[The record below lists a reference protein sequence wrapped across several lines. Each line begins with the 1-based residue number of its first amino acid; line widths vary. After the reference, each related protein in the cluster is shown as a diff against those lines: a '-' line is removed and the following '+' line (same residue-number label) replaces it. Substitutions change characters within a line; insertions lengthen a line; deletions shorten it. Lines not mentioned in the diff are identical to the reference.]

1 TFMRDRGIARDLQAR
16 VRDYYN
22 YMWENRA
29 GRQQSEML
37 SDLPPPLRTEIA
49 LHLNRPVLE
58 KVPIFKGAS
67 DAALR
72 ELSVHMEPTV
82 CVPGQAI
89 VRRGETGDELF
100 FINSGLVEVR
110 SYDETQVVAELG
122 DGDFFGEMALI
133 ESKPRANTVNA
144 LEHCN
149 LYVLDRSSFER
160 VLAEFPEFAAQVR
173 AVAERRRAESD
184 EVGGA

>member
-1 TFMRDRGIARDLQAR
+1 M
-16 VRDYYN
+16 
-22 YMWENRA
+22 
-29 GRQQSEML
+29 
-37 SDLPPPLRTEIA
+37 
-49 LHLNRPVLE
+49 
-58 KVPIFKGAS
+58 
-67 DAALR
+67 
-72 ELSVHMEPTV
+72 
-82 CVPGQAI
+82 
-89 VRRGETGDELF
+89 RRGETGDELF